1 MPATSIDLDST
12 SYEFTLH
19 GGAVRLRVDPM
30 QYVSAL
36 SVAGEKP
43 SNDDAIAAIR
53 LVARVVEGDPSTLT
67 VHEWFSVAA
76 NTAKAMNAAETR
88 SGN

>member
-1 MPATSIDLDST
+1 MPATTIDLDAT
-12 SYEFTLH
+12 SFEFSIR

-30 QYVSAL
+30 QYASA
-36 SVAGEKP
+36 VGAYGERAT
-43 SNDDAIAAIR
+43 NDDAIAAIKA
-53 LVARVVEGDPSTLT
+53 VAKPVEGDPSTLT